1 MRDLTLVNVNTQKA
15 LQMYE
20 RFRVVGDYERE
31 EKMEKLLKKLHEN
44 TLIIAFSGHFSA
56 GKSTMINT
64 LIGSKILPSS
74 PIPTSANLVRIQR
87 AENDYATVY
96 YHHDTP
102 LRFEAPYDF
111 QKVKEYCKDGDVNE
125 IEIGHVDTALP
136 AGITLMD
143 TPGVDSIDDA
153 HRISTESAIHLADIV
168 FYVMDYNHVQSELNF
183 TYTKELLEHG
193 AQLYLIINQIDK
205 HREEELSFQAFKES
219 VLASFSS
226 WNVAPADIFYTTLK
240 EPDHPHN
247 QYEKVQDLVNSVL
260 HQQEEW
266 MQMTVQAAFNR
277 LESEHGKWLQ
287 DQEEEAS
294 APYEE
299 LLGKRN
305 EEEKSQLLWKEQQL
319 IADKQELEEKREI
332 WNKSF
337 QEKRLQVVESAY
349 LMPFQTRELAEQYL
363 ISVQPDF
370 KVGFLFGKKK
380 TEQERETRLTTFLH
394 DLQKQVESQLE
405 WHLRQFVSERLQEAG
420 IYQEELQA
428 EAQQLTVEVEKAM
441 LEGTVKQGARMSGEY
456 VLHYCEEVRRQ
467 LLQLAIRK
475 SDELKEK
482 ALALLE
488 SQIAIEIQQL
498 DAELITLQP
507 AANAIRSLQEIAG
520 LWEEK
525 RKYIPNQAETAESY
539 KVMQTEWMKEKQ
551 NVRIFTE
558 EQYDRQHEE
567 KKQQPA
573 IVREMDDIDV
583 QQNTMPLSKMV
594 NLLEEAVSLFNHIN
608 GFQRLTAHLNQK
620 LDRLKNQ
627 AFTISLFGAFSA
639 GKSSF
644 ANALLGEK
652 VLPVSPNPTTAAI
665 NRICPPNQ
673 TYAHGTAAVHLKSEE
688 QMLDDV
694 SRSLQLFQ
702 MECSTLTEAFEKVPT
717 ILNQHNV
724 EGKEKVHLTFLQAF
738 HSGYHH
744 FGKKF
749 GTTII
754 ANLEQFQGFVAHE
767 SQSCFVEAIDLY
779 YDSPL
784 TKKGITLVDTPG
796 ADSINARHTDVAFE
810 YIKNADAILFVTYYN
825 HAFSKADREFLM
837 QLGRVKDAFELDK
850 MFFIVNAIDLAESQ
864 DDLTAVLTYVNEQL
878 SSYGIRFPRLFGV
891 SSLLAMDEETRV
903 DSQLASFQQ
912 SFYPFLERDLTDM
925 AIQSAEA
932 EMQRGLSM
940 LETYIA
946 AANESQEQKEM
957 KRTLL
962 QQKKSTILNRL
973 EQMSFTLLASKMR
986 QELQELVFY
995 IKQRAFYRFP
1005 DFFKEAFNPAVL
1017 QTGHKQALRSALTE
1031 LLASFGFEFSQELR
1045 ATSLRIEKFIQT
1057 IMQQQFTQYKKEL
1070 QAIQDHLT
1078 FTDFELESMETLSFP
1093 PAFHN
1098 IPLQPLEQSFRHF
1111 KNAKSFFEKNEK
1123 QYMQADLEQLLS
1135 PLADAYLE
1143 EQSKIIAAHYEKM
1156 IEHAFKQL
1164 IVGMKAD
1171 CTEQFTGWLDA
1182 LVNTENVGEWV
1193 KVRDLLAKKMN
1204 NDRN

>member
-1 MRDLTLVNVNTQKA
+1 MTTIRDLTIANRYTEKA

-20 RFRVVGDYERE
+20 RFRVVGDNERA

-64 LIGSKILPSS
+64 LIGSNILPSS

-87 AENDYATVY
+87 AENEYATVY
-96 YHHDTP
+96 YDNDAP

-125 IEIGHVDTALP
+125 IEIGHVQTALP

-143 TPGVDSIDDA
+143 TPGVDSTDDA
-153 HRISTESAIHLADIV
+153 HRIATESAIHLADIV

-205 HREEELSFQAFKES
+205 HREEELSFQTFKQS
-219 VLASFSS
+219 VQTSFSS
-226 WNVAPADIFYTTLK
+226 WNVAPVDIFYTTLK
-240 EPDHPHN
+240 EPDHPDN
-247 QYEKVQDLVNSVL
+247 QYEEVKGLVNSVL
-260 HQQEEW
+260 HQQEKW
-266 MQMTVQAAFNR
+266 MKITVQAAFKR

-287 DQEEEAS
+287 DQEEEEA

-319 IADKQELEEKREI
+319 IADKQELEEKGAI
-332 WNKSF
+332 WKKSF
-337 QEKRLQVVESAY
+337 EEKRLQVIESAY
-349 LMPFQTRELAEQYL
+349 LMPYQTRELAEQYL
-363 ISVQPDF
+363 TSVQPDF

-380 TEQERETRLTTFLH
+380 TEQERETRLTAFLD

-405 WHLRQFVSERLQEAG
+405 WHLRQFVSERLLEAG
-420 IYQEELQA
+420 IYQEELQV
-428 EAQQLTVEVEKAM
+428 EAQQLRVEVKKDL
-441 LEGTVKQGARMSGEY
+441 LESAVKQGARISGEY

-488 SQIAIEIQQL
+488 SQIAIKIQQL
-498 DAELITLQP
+498 DTELIRIQP
-507 AANAIRSLQEIAG
+507 AANAIRSLQEIAC
-520 LWEEK
+520 LWQEK
-525 RKYIPNQAETAESY
+525 RKYSPTQTETAEAY
-539 KVMQTEWMKEKQ
+539 EAMQAGWRKEKQ
-551 NVRIFTE
+551 NIRIFTE
-558 EQYDRQHEE
+558 EQHDTQQHKE
-567 KKQQPA
+567 KQPA
-573 IVREMDDIDV
+573 IVREIDDMSEQTNRV
-583 QQNTMPLSKMV
+583 PLSKMV
-594 NLLEEAVSLFNHIN
+594 NVLEEAVSLFNHIN
-608 GFQRLTAHLNQK
+608 GFQRLTAHLIQK

-673 TYAHGTAAVHLKSEE
+673 TYIHGTAAVHLKSEA
-688 QMLDDV
+688 QMLEDLR
-694 SRSLQLFQ
+694 RSLQLFQ
-702 MECSTLTEAFEKVPT
+702 MDCYTLSEAYEKVPT

-724 EGKEKVHLTFLQAF
+724 EGKEKVHLAFLQAF
-738 HSGYHH
+738 HSGYLQ
-744 FGKKF
+744 FGKKL
-749 GTTII
+749 GTTIVT
-754 ANLEQFQGFVAHE
+754 NLEQFQGFVAHE

-850 MFFIVNAIDLAESQ
+850 MFFIINAIDLAESQ

-891 SSLLAMDEETRV
+891 SSLLALNEKTRAE
-903 DSQLASFQQ
+903 SQLASFEQ
-912 SFYPFLERDLTDM
+912 SFYPFLEKDLTDM

-932 EMQRGLSM
+932 EIHRGLSM

-946 AANESQEQKEM
+946 AANESQEQKEL
-957 KRTLL
+957 KRALL
-962 QQKKSTILNRL
+962 QQKQSAVINRL
-973 EQMSFTLLASKMR
+973 EQMSISLLAAKMQ
-986 QELQELVFY
+986 QELQELIFY

-1005 DFFKEAFNPAVL
+1005 DFFREAFNPSVL
-1017 QTGHKQALRSALTE
+1017 QTSHKQALRSALTE
-1031 LLASFGFEFSQELR
+1031 LLTSFGFEFSQELR

-1057 IMQQQFTQYKKEL
+1057 MMQQQFIQYEKEL

-1078 FTDFELESMETLSFP
+1078 FTAFEMESIETPSFP
-1093 PAFHN
+1093 PAFTN
-1098 IPLQPLEQSFRHF
+1098 ISLQPLEQSFKYF

-1143 EQSKIIAAHYEKM
+1143 EQSTMITAHYETM
-1156 IEHAFKQL
+1156 IEHAFLQL

-1171 CTEQFTGWLDA
+1171 CTEQFAGWLDA
-1182 LVNTENVGEWV
+1182 LVKTEDVDEWV
-1193 KVRDLLAKKMN
+1193 KVYDLITEKMN
-1204 NDRN
+1204 N